1 MLFFCLVSLYPS
13 FTNWLEVTVHRY
25 PVNVTAYAHLKSPA
39 AMGHMLCP
47 RNSTGPWRIS
57 GVISHGVGGNVYKIY
72 KPQ

>member
-39 AMGHMLCP
+39 AMGNML
-47 RNSTGPWRIS
+47 
-57 GVISHGVGGNVYKIY
+57 
-72 KPQ
+72 